1 MKFYRIRLAGL
12 PIACAFEFE
21 DTAACFGA
29 YAEGPAPERDALRAP
44 DWLWADWL
52 RGVGERNAHNEYSL
66 YASLCSSALLRRGRC
81 VYHAAALRFRDR
93 AWLLAGPSGVG
104 KSTQVRTLGEL
115 YPGAFG
121 VISGDRPVLELT
133 EGGVWV
139 HPSPWNG
146 KENWY
151 GAEAAPL
158 AGLIL
163 LGRGEENRVERLPL
177 RDAAAPVYG
186 GIFQTAADA
195 AEIHRAAD
203 FASALL
209 ERVPVWRLTNRGVP
223 DSTRLLYDKV
233 LTGEA

>member
-1 MKFYRIRLAGL
+1 MECYRIMLAGI
-12 PIACAFEFE
+12 PIPCAFEFE
-21 DTAACFGA
+21 QTAACFGA
-29 YAEGPAPERDALRAP
+29 YAEGPEPETEALHAP
-44 DWLWADWL
+44 DWLWEDWL
-52 RGVGERNAHNEYSL
+52 RGVGEKNAHNEYSL
-66 YASLCSSALLRRGRC
+66 YAALCSSVLLHRDRC

-93 AWLLAGPSGVG
+93 AWLLAAPSGVG
-104 KSTQVRTLGEL
+104 KSTQVKTLREL

-133 EGGVWV
+133 ENGVRV

-146 KENWY
+146 KENWF

-163 LGRGEENRVERLPL
+163 LRRGEENSVERLPV

-195 AEIHRAAD
+195 SEIHRAAS
-203 FASALL
+203 FAGALL
-209 ERVPVWRLTNRGVP
+209 ECVPVWRLTNRGVP
-223 DSTRLLYDKV
+223 DSTRLLYDRV
-233 LTGEA
+233 LTGES